1 LPIDFL
7 SGDCILATK
16 SNSKVIVDTSGDLL
30 KKVLETG
37 VYLIKPNVGEL
48 AKLIGVERLEME
60 EVNDAAKQIISKAE
74 PKSGRFWSPR
84 CFGNQRSYDY
94 VPAPNVAKKK
104 HGGRRGQYG
113 RRNGLGTFAK

>member
-1 LPIDFL
+1 
-7 SGDCILATK
+7 
-16 SNSKVIVDTSGDLL
+16 
-30 KKVLETG
+30 LETG

-74 PKSGRFWSPR
+74 PKSWSFP
-84 CFGNQRSYDY
+84 CPQGAVLVTKDSYDY

-104 HGGRRGQYG
+104 HGGRRRQYG